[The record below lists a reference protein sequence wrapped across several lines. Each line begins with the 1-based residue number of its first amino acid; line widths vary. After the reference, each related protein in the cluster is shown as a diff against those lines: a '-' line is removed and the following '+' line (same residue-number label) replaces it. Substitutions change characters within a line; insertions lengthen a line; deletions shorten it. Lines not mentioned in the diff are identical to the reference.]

1 MSDLMKKGTSMNL
14 FKRFTLKW
22 WQTGVFKLGTYTLG
36 IAIGTYWHV
45 FFSGYLLILVIVA
58 VLSLAYVAHV
68 WWKQ

>member
-1 MSDLMKKGTSMNL
+1 MKEGTPIDL
-14 FKRFTLKW
+14 FKTFKLKW

-36 IAIGTYWHV
+36 IAIGTYWHD